1 MPRRGSRSLAA
12 VAAAMMLG
20 ACHGEPMTRLRIGMN
35 PWPGYAQLAVAVE
48 AGLFAE
54 QGIDAQIVEY
64 ESLHDLK
71 RGFASGQI
79 DVLPSTLVEV
89 LELHD
94 SGSVPEVVWVLDCS
108 RGGDVVVARG
118 KAVDDLRGA
127 CIAYE
132 AGTLGG
138 FLLQRLCEQRGVDPA
153 SITPVTM
160 SQERMVV
167 AFAEGRIDAAIS
179 YPPHATAMRGQAG
192 AEVVFSTRD
201 LPGEVIDTVC
211 IDRRLL
217 DADPTLLGRF
227 HSAMAATDRHCTNAH
242 STALRTMTRT
252 TGMSEAEFVAAL
264 ADIEIYHADQQVAWL
279 QHPQRLRDL
288 AARIRR
294 STRSP
299 NPVPGFVLATDR
311 HSPLLQAAAPR

>member
-1 MPRRGSRSLAA
+1 MPWRGSCSLAA
-12 VAAAMMLG
+12 AAAAMVLG

-54 QGIDAQIVEY
+54 HGIDAQLVEY
-64 ESLHDLK
+64 ASLHDLK

-89 LELHD
+89 LELHGRD
-94 SGSVPEVVWVLDCS
+94 LAPEVVWILDCS

-127 CIAYE
+127 RIAYQ

-138 FLLQRLCEQRGVDPA
+138 FLLKRLCERRGLDEAEV
-153 SITPVTM
+153 TPVTM
-160 SQERMVV
+160 SQDLMVE
-167 AFAEGRIDAAIS
+167 AFAAGRIDAAIS
-179 YPPHATAMRGQAG
+179 YPPHATAMRAVTG
-192 AEVVFSTRD
+192 AAVVFSTRE
-201 LPGEVIDTVC
+201 LPGEVIDIVC

-217 DADPTLLGRF
+217 DADPRLLGRF
-227 HSAMAATDRHCTNAH
+227 HSAMAATDRYCTTARAA
-242 STALRTMTRT
+242 ALRTMTRT

-264 ADIEIYHADQQVAWL
+264 ADLEIYHADQQAAWL
-279 QHPQRLRDL
+279 QQPQRLRAL
-288 AARIRR
+288 AARILR
-294 STRSP
+294 TTGSP
-299 NPVPGFVLATDR
+299 AQVPDFVLAADR
-311 HSPLLQAAAPR
+311 RSPLLQAAAPR